1 MTLCLSV
8 FAFSALTTGCVE
20 EMELVEELNLSACLT
35 PSSTSMTI
43 DRTDGTTVTFT
54 WANSKGATQ
63 YEIEIF
69 EGDELDE
76 AETAFAGNPVKIQ
89 QVTAAVSG
97 STTSAKIKLDADKFY
112 FARVKAQHFDA
123 DGATKVADD
132 SRWATFPY
140 PIATYVVKSPV
151 SEIEVLD
158 RTSTTVKISWKM
170 PEGDSEVNQIRV
182 TPNPDPNS
190 QRLYGVY
197 ELEDPVTPGA
207 VNEFTVGT
215 DALPLDPSTCY
226 TFAVHYGS
234 ANRGEIVA
242 WTRPDWSKAQEA
254 PDTATFR
261 MLLNEA
267 GIPAAGTDAAEPK
280 QIKLTNTDVDYVMG
294 TMDIIGPVEIFGEQT
309 ASGESPVVIGT
320 FNLRPSESDYVYY
333 TLASSGSAS
342 GDVYEANTIP
352 QTLGG
357 TYLRVEALDLQGTK
371 DEDYL
376 SEVCVNINDAVF
388 AETDLLTVQVV
399 NCDISDYNKSAIYHN
414 KLANFTEVLFDG
426 CHFENMGTGQDGFD
440 FRTEGTI
447 SSFTIRN
454 STLANGFR
462 SMVRVDKGTLN
473 SLVFDNNTLYNVGDP
488 SNKGIFYVRSA
499 VGSFELTDNL
509 FMEIDLA
516 LVFGDNN
523 TKLQPSKISSNF
535 FYKIGET
542 AWAPEENGD
551 NTVNAGGLGALTES
565 KAISGGGAVLSSDP
579 CENSARGIYNVTNA
593 LVLDAGAG
601 DPRWLV
607 DYVAEPVPD
616 LEPTEYNTVWDLT
629 DTDIFYEE
637 IEDSTVRGNIEF
649 FIIDNP
655 IRVTDNGFEFTAEA
669 ALSSSGTPSDCAMA
683 FLVDGPGSVVISAL
697 QSRSGSTNDH
707 ISVAYGPADGSS
719 AKVAGSAFAG
729 AEGTKI
735 AFPNFVSGTQ
745 QLIYVYAC
753 GPIILNALSWIESTD
768 VGETPKLATP
778 VLSIDNPDVDDTF
791 EGNVTVSWSSV
802 PYADRYEVKVNDDAY
817 TVAADAGT
825 ETMTYVF
832 TPSSMTPGTYTVTVQ
847 ALKADNDPSR
857 ENSDV
862 SEPVTLTISE
872 TLKPVSQSVPTT
884 WGAEDFGYLF
894 ETKSA
899 GNKDTE
905 VKEDFV
911 YNNLYYLNGNDG
923 KCKFGQDTNA
933 AGEKA
938 YRYQFGGSGSTTKQ
952 TLQFIVSGNG
962 TLTIEAASSG
972 NTDRYVGVSVGQTQ
986 IVEDTELKVPGTGE
1000 DAKKAQIFNVP
1011 VTANSGDYISIY
1023 SLGSTINLFS
1033 ITWTPE
1039 GYDPDATIDPDPTAI
1054 EEQKDIVAYL
1064 ASTYPDASSDAKVD
1078 LAGEAPVTIDKVTY
1092 CGRSGKPMQWD
1103 GDRIKFQGSSD
1114 MGENGI
1120 PTGGYISFKVT
1131 KPGTIKHYIRSGGN
1145 SSSEDLNTRTVK
1157 IDLVMNNGVDIV
1169 NLYDAFAPADSYKDG
1184 AEVSTRITSDHL
1196 SATKTT
1202 ATVYIYATVNSVNA
1216 YYLEYIPD

>member
-89 QVTAAVSG
+89 QVTAAASG

-1039 GYDPDATIDPDPTAI
+1039 GYNPDATIDPDPTAI

>member
-35 PSSTSMTI
+35 PSSTSMNI

-76 AETAFAGNPVKIQ
+76 AETVFAGNPVKTEH
-89 QVTAAVSG
+89 VTAAASG

-112 FARVKAQHFDA
+112 FARVKAQHFDS
-123 DGATKVADD
+123 DGVTKVTDD
-132 SRWATFPY
+132 SRWAIFPY
-140 PIATYVVKSPV
+140 PIATYVVKSSV
-151 SEIEVLD
+151 SDIKVVE
-158 RTSTTVKISWKM
+158 RTSTSVKISWQM

-190 QRLYGVY
+190 QRAYGVY
-197 ELEDPVTPGA
+197 ELESEVTPGA
-207 VNEFTVGT
+207 AVEFTVGT
-215 DALPLDPSTCY
+215 DELPLLPSKCY
-226 TFAVHYGS
+226 TFAIHYGS

-254 PDTATFR
+254 ADTATFR

-267 GIPAAGTDAAEPK
+267 GIPAEGTDAAEPK

-309 ASGESPVVIGT
+309 PSGDSPVVIGT

-333 TLASSGSAS
+333 TLASSDSGS

-376 SEVCVNINDAVF
+376 SEVCVNINDAEF

-399 NCDISDYNKSAIYHN
+399 NCDISDYDKSAIYHN
-414 KLANFTEVLFDG
+414 KLANFAEVLFDG
-426 CHFENMGTGQDGFD
+426 CFFENMGTSQDGFD

-447 SSFTIRN
+447 GSFTIRN

-516 LVFGDNN
+516 LVFGDKN
-523 TKLQPSKISSNF
+523 TTLEPSKISSNF

-551 NTVNAGGLGALTES
+551 NTVNEGGLGALTES

-753 GPIILNALSWIESTD
+753 GPIVLNALSWIESTD

-791 EGNVTVSWSSV
+791 EGNVTVSWPSV
-802 PYADRYEVKVNDDAY
+802 PYADRYEVKVNGEAN
-817 TVAADAGT
+817 TVAADADA
-825 ETMTYVF
+825 ENMTYIF
-832 TPSSMTPGTYTVTVQ
+832 TPSSMIPGTYTVTVQ

-862 SEPVTLTISE
+862 SDPVTLTISE

-894 ETKSA
+894 ETKS
-899 GNKDTE
+899 GGSKDTE
-905 VKEDFV
+905 VKDDFV
-911 YNNLYYLNGNDG
+911 YNNLYYLNGGG
-923 KCKFGQDTNA
+923 KCKFGEDTNA

-938 YRYQFGGSGSTTKQ
+938 YRYQFGGTGSTEKQ

-972 NTDRYVGVSVGQTQ
+972 STDRYVGVSVGQTQ
-986 IVEDTELKVPGTGE
+986 IVEDTELMVPGTGA
-1000 DAKKAQIFNVP
+1000 DAKKAQIFNLK

-1023 SLGSTINLFS
+1023 SLGSGINLFS

-1039 GYDPDATIDPDPTAI
+1039 GYDPDATIPSDPLAV
-1054 EEQKDIVAYL
+1054 EEQKDVIDYLRTTYGTSGTTALVA
-1064 ASTYPDASSDAKVD
+1064 
-1078 LAGEAPVTIDKVTY
+1078 AGADPVTIDKITY
-1092 CGRSGKPMQWD
+1092 AGKSDKSIDWD
-1103 GDRIKFQGSSD
+1103 GGNERIKLQGASEVGD
-1114 MGENGI
+1114 DGL
-1120 PTGGYISFKVT
+1120 PTSNYISFKVT
-1131 KPGTIKHYIRSGGN
+1131 GPGTIKHYLRSGN
-1145 SSSEDLNTRTVK
+1145 SGDTGRTVK
-1157 IDLVMNNGVDIV
+1157 IDLVMNDGANIV
-1169 NLYDAFAPADSYKDG
+1169 NLYEAAAPTGGYSSN
-1184 AEVSTRITSDHL
+1184 EVSTQITSEQL
-1196 SATKTT
+1196 AQTRQT
-1202 ATVYIYATVNSVNA
+1202 ATVYIYAPVNSVNV